1 MAQLSL
7 LDNVGVV
14 ILRISGPKEAI
25 PRTVYMVLG
34 NHRPLETVVSP
45 QGFRSKDRAQKQ
57 SGSTFASRQ
66 RGRGDPSDPRPKRGD
81 PKDRISGP
89 WEPETIVKS
98 GKTSV
103 RDASGLS
110 SLKLCGLT
118 KPFDAY

>member
-1 MAQLSL
+1 MLELSPETSKFPL
-7 LDNVGVV
+7 LLVREDYSKSSRHFMCNF
-14 ILRISGPKEAI
+14 
-25 PRTVYMVLG
+25 
-34 NHRPLETVVSP
+34 RPLETVVSP

-81 PKDRISGP
+81 PKDRTYGP